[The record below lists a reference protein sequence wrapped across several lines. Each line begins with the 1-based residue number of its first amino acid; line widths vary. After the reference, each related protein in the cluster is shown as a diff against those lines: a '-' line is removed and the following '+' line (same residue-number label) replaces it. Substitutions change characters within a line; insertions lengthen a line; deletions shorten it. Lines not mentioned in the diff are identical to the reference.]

1 MTPRK
6 IAHLELYD
14 WTFTTWEVMMALST
28 FEQSP
33 ARQAVAAAWM
43 QSISAE
49 ELYQKHAEGAVEREV
64 ERFRMEFPL
73 AALNDVIDWF
83 TAQTKRVEERR
94 VDVVPRSTS
103 TESDAPKN

>member
-14 WTFTTWEVMMALST
+14 WTFTTWEVMMALNS

-43 QSISAE
+43 QSMPAE
-49 ELYQKHAEGAVEREV
+49 ELDTKHAAGLVEAGV
-64 ERFRMEFPL
+64 KQFRIEFPL

-83 TAQTKRVEERR
+83 TAQTKQIEERR
-94 VDVVPRSTS
+94 VDVVSRSTS

>member
-14 WTFTTWEVMMALST
+14 WTFTTWEVMMSLNT

-43 QSISAE
+43 QSMPAE
-49 ELYQKHAEGAVEREV
+49 ELDRKRAEGAVEREL
-64 ERFRMEFPL
+64 EQFRVRFPL
-73 AALNDVIDWF
+73 AALNDVIGWF
-83 TAQTKRVEERR
+83 TAQTKQVEERR

>member
-14 WTFTTWEVMMALST
+14 WTFTTWEVMMALNS

-43 QSISAE
+43 QSMPAE
-49 ELYQKHAEGAVEREV
+49 ELDRKHADGLVAACVDQ
-64 ERFRMEFPL
+64 FRMNFPL

-83 TAQTKRVEERR
+83 TSQTKQVEERR
-94 VDVVPRSTS
+94 VDVIPRSTS